1 MVHEYAMGTTITSRK
16 VSAEGGA
23 VSDRTRQLRDD
34 EQQHLAD
41 EAHRAAHRL
50 IGEHRG
56 KLEQLALALL
66 RNEVLVREDIDRIMA
81 GSPRMERRRG
91 SGPARRGHRAA
102 APRLTS

>member
-1 MVHEYAMGTTITSRK
+1 
-16 VSAEGGA
+16 
-23 VSDRTRQLRDD
+23 VSDRTRQLRDE

-41 EAHRAAHRL
+41 EAHRSAHRL

-81 GSPRMERRRG
+81 GVPRVERSRSAGLRVVATE
-91 SGPARRGHRAA
+91 PP
-102 APRLTS
+102 PRD